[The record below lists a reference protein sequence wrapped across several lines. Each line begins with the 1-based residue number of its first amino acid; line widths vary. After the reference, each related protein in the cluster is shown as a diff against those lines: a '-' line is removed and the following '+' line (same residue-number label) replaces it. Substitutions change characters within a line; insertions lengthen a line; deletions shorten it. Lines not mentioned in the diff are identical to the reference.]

1 MIFGLF
7 ADSLPTRPFFW
18 VPNFASGFLFALA
31 IGSLVGCQHRAKQ
44 VVDFSADCAPCQSLL
59 QQIEYPELE
68 NEEGTDGREF
78 LSGPPVTISNFQD
91 LKPLEMTVEQCVE
104 MALANS
110 KVMQKLGGVVVN
122 SPQAA
127 TTLYDQAINETGLGS
142 VEAALSAF
150 DAQVDS
156 SLLYSRRERF
166 INQPFLGGAVTNA
179 SNFNFGIGKQTAS
192 GASFGIRNLTDY
204 SRNANFFSIFNSNY
218 NMVTQLE
225 FRQPLGRGRG
235 STVNRIAGPNATPGN
250 YNGVLIARI
259 RSDISLA
266 DFEVAVRN
274 LVRNVED
281 TYWELY
287 FSYRDLDTKIG
298 ARDSAQAAWDNRKK
312 RLDEGVGRPDDEA
325 LARQQYFNFQT
336 QAQDVLTGQLN
347 GPKGVLGS
355 DRDLRRLMNL
365 PASDGTIILP
375 ISDPALAPVAFDWE
389 QSQTDALNRRVEIR
403 RQKWTVRQRELELLA
418 AKALNKWRF
427 DLTGQYGAKGF
438 GTNLFG
444 TQASPNGGAFNDMF
458 KGNLDDWQLG
468 VEFGG
473 AIGNRLGHL
482 SIRNAELKLAR
493 ERTLLNEQQR
503 QILLDLN
510 QAYTEVDRS
519 VASLRTN
526 FDARIAAEEEINPK
540 QKRFDEGQD
549 QIFFLLDAQQR
560 KANTESRVHRS
571 VAEYNK
577 ALLNYVYTT
586 GTLLSRYNIFL
597 TEGEWS
603 ENARANAVR
612 KAPRFEKG
620 PFNFNNRDV
629 SPLSSG
635 VYDQRAVPLSGSVI
649 AGEADD
655 VMPAAPAAPSSTD

>member
-1 MIFGLF
+1 MIFGLPV
-7 ADSLPTRPFFW
+7 DILNTRQLSRIYG
-18 VPNFASGFLFALA
+18 VLLLA
-31 IGSLVGCQHRAKQ
+31 FIAGSLVGCQHRAKQ
-44 VVDFSADCAPCQSLL
+44 VVDFSGDCSPCQSLL

-68 NEEGTDGREF
+68 DEEGTDGLQY

-91 LKPLEMTVEQCVE
+91 LTPLEMTVEQCVE

-110 KVMQKLGGVVVN
+110 KVMQKLGGLVVN

-166 INQPFLGGAVTNA
+166 INQAFLGGAVTNA

-192 GASFGIRNLTDY
+192 GASYGIRNLTDY
-204 SRNANFFSIFNSNY
+204 NRNANPFAIFNSNY

-235 STVNRIAGPNATPGN
+235 SAVNRIAGPNATPGN

-259 RSDISLA
+259 RSDVSLA

-298 ARDSAQAAWDNRKK
+298 ARDSAQEAWDNRKK

-325 LARQQYFNFQT
+325 LARQQYFNFQV
-336 QAQDVLTGQLN
+336 QAQDILTGQLN
-347 GPKGVLGS
+347 GVKGVLGS

-375 ISDPALAPVAFDWE
+375 TSDPALAPVAFDWE
-389 QSQTDALNRRVEIR
+389 QSQVDALNRRVEIR
-403 RQKWTVRQRELELLA
+403 RQKWVVRQRELELLA

-427 DLTGQYGAKGF
+427 DLTGQYGARGF
-438 GTNLFG
+438 GRNLFG
-444 TQASPNGGAFNDMF
+444 TQGSPNGGAFNDMF

-468 VEFGG
+468 FEFGG
-473 AIGNRLGHL
+473 AIGNRIGHL

-510 QAYTEVDRS
+510 QAFTEVDRS
-519 VASLRTN
+519 IASLRTN

-603 ENARANAVR
+603 ENARANAVE

-620 PFNFNNRDV
+620 PLNFNSRDV
-629 SPLSSG
+629 SPLSLG
-635 VYDQRAVPLSGSVI
+635 AYDQRAVPLSVS
-649 AGEADD
+649 AAAESEAM
-655 VMPAAPAAPSSTD
+655 VAPAVPEPAGQK

>member
-1 MIFGLF
+1 
-7 ADSLPTRPFFW
+7 
-18 VPNFASGFLFALA
+18 
-31 IGSLVGCQHRAKQ
+31 
-44 VVDFSADCAPCQSLL
+44 
-59 QQIEYPELE
+59 
-68 NEEGTDGREF
+68 
-78 LSGPPVTISNFQD
+78 
-91 LKPLEMTVEQCVE
+91 
-104 MALANS
+104 
-110 KVMQKLGGVVVN
+110 
-122 SPQAA
+122 
-127 TTLYDQAINETGLGS
+127 
-142 VEAALSAF
+142 
-150 DAQVDS
+150 
-156 SLLYSRRERF
+156 LYSRRERF
-166 INQPFLGGAVTNA
+166 VNQAFLGGAVTNA

-204 SRNANFFSIFNSNY
+204 NRNANPFSFFNSSY

-235 STVNRIAGPNATPGN
+235 SAVNRIAGPNATPGN

-259 RSDISLA
+259 RSDVSLA

-298 ARDSAQAAWDNRKK
+298 ARDSAQKAWDNRKK

-336 QAQDVLTGQLN
+336 QAQNILTGQLN
-347 GPKGVLGS
+347 GAKGVLGS

-403 RQKWTVRQRELELLA
+403 RQKWIVRQRELELLA

-427 DLTGQYGAKGF
+427 DLTGQYGARGF
-438 GTNLFG
+438 GQNLFG
-444 TQASPNGGAFNDMF
+444 TQGSPSGGAFNDMF
-458 KGNLDDWQLG
+458 NGNLDDWQLG
-468 VEFGG
+468 FEFGG
-473 AIGNRLGHL
+473 AIGNRIGHL

-510 QAYTEVDRS
+510 QAFTEVDRS
-519 VASLRTN
+519 VTSLRTN
-526 FDARIAAEEEINPK
+526 FDARIAAEEEITPK

-603 ENARANAVR
+603 ENARANAVE

-629 SPLSSG
+629 RPLSLG
-635 VYDQRAVPLSGSVI
+635 AYDQRAVPLSVPV
-649 AGEADD
+649 AEGEVEAI
-655 VMPAAPAAPSSTD
+655 VAPAVPGTSVEK

>member
-1 MIFGLF
+1 MIFGLPV
-7 ADSLPTRPFFW
+7 DILNTRQLSKIYG
-18 VPNFASGFLFALA
+18 VLLLA
-31 IGSLVGCQHRAKQ
+31 FIAGSLVGCQHRAKQ
-44 VVDFSADCAPCQSLL
+44 VVDFSGDCSPCQSLL

-68 NEEGTDGREF
+68 DEEGTDGLQY

-91 LKPLEMTVEQCVE
+91 LTPLEMTVEQCVE

-110 KVMQKLGGVVVN
+110 KVMQKLGGLVVN

-166 INQPFLGGAVTNA
+166 INQAFLGGAVTNA

-192 GASFGIRNLTDY
+192 GASYGIRNLTDY
-204 SRNANFFSIFNSNY
+204 NRNANPFAIFNSNY

-235 STVNRIAGPNATPGN
+235 SAVNRIAGPNATPGN

-259 RSDISLA
+259 RSDVSLA

-298 ARDSAQAAWDNRKK
+298 ARDSAQEAWDNRKK

-325 LARQQYFNFQT
+325 LARQQYFNFQV
-336 QAQDVLTGQLN
+336 QAQDILTGQLN
-347 GPKGVLGS
+347 GVKGVLGS

-375 ISDPALAPVAFDWE
+375 TSDPALAPVAFDWE
-389 QSQTDALNRRVEIR
+389 QSQVDALNRRVEIR
-403 RQKWTVRQRELELLA
+403 RQKWVVRQRELELLA

-427 DLTGQYGAKGF
+427 DLTGQYGARGF
-438 GTNLFG
+438 GRNLFG
-444 TQASPNGGAFNDMF
+444 TQGSPNGGAFNDMF

-468 VEFGG
+468 FEFGG
-473 AIGNRLGHL
+473 AIGNRIGHL

-510 QAYTEVDRS
+510 QAFTEVDRS
-519 VASLRTN
+519 IASLRTN

-603 ENARANAVR
+603 ENARANAVE

-620 PFNFNNRDV
+620 PLNFNSRDV
-629 SPLSSG
+629 SPLSLG
-635 VYDQRAVPLSGSVI
+635 AYDQRAVPLSVS
-649 AGEADD
+649 AAAEGEAM
-655 VMPAAPAAPSSTD
+655 VAPAVPEPAGQK

>member
-1 MIFGLF
+1 MTLGLPV
-7 ADSLPTRPFFW
+7 DILNTRQFSKIHG
-18 VPNFASGFLFALA
+18 VLLLA
-31 IGSLVGCQHRAKQ
+31 FIAGSLVGCQHRAKQ
-44 VVDFSADCAPCQSLL
+44 VVDFSGDCSPCQSLL

-68 NEEGTDGREF
+68 DQEGTDGLQY

-91 LKPLEMTVEQCVE
+91 LTPLEMTVEQCVE

-110 KVMQKLGGVVVN
+110 KVMQKLGGLVVN

-166 INQPFLGGAVTNA
+166 INQAFLGGAVTNA

-204 SRNANFFSIFNSNY
+204 NRNANPFAIFNSNY

-235 STVNRIAGPNATPGN
+235 SAVNRIAGPNATPGN

-259 RSDISLA
+259 RSDVSLA

-298 ARDSAQAAWDNRKK
+298 ARDSAQEAWDNRKR

-325 LARQQYFNFQT
+325 LARQQYFNFQA
-336 QAQDVLTGQLN
+336 QAQDILTGQLN
-347 GPKGVLGS
+347 GVKGVLGS

-375 ISDPALAPVAFDWE
+375 TSDPALAPVAFDWE
-389 QSQTDALNRRVEIR
+389 QSQVDALNRRVEIR
-403 RQKWTVRQRELELLA
+403 RQKWVVRQRELELLA

-427 DLTGQYGAKGF
+427 DLTGQYGARGF
-438 GTNLFG
+438 GRNLFG
-444 TQASPNGGAFNDMF
+444 TQSSPNGGAFNDMF

-468 VEFGG
+468 FEFGG
-473 AIGNRLGHL
+473 AIGNRIGHL

-510 QAYTEVDRS
+510 QAFTEVDRS
-519 VASLRTN
+519 IASLRTN

-603 ENARANAVR
+603 ENARANAVE

-620 PFNFNNRDV
+620 PLNFNNRDV
-629 SPLSSG
+629 SPLSLG
-635 VYDQRAVPLSGSVI
+635 AYDQRAVSLSVPAS
-649 AGEADD
+649 AESEAM
-655 VMPAAPAAPSSTD
+655 VAPAVPETAGQK

>member
-1 MIFGLF
+1 MIFGLPV
-7 ADSLPTRPFFW
+7 DILNTRQLSKIYG
-18 VPNFASGFLFALA
+18 VLLLA
-31 IGSLVGCQHRAKQ
+31 FIAGSLVGCQHRAKQ
-44 VVDFSADCAPCQSLL
+44 VVDFSGDCSPCQSLL

-68 NEEGTDGREF
+68 DEEGTDGLQY

-91 LKPLEMTVEQCVE
+91 LTPLEMTVEQCVE

-110 KVMQKLGGVVVN
+110 KVMQKLGGLVVN

-166 INQPFLGGAVTNA
+166 INQAFLGGAVTNA

-192 GASFGIRNLTDY
+192 GASYGIRNLTDY
-204 SRNANFFSIFNSNY
+204 NRNANPFAIFNSNY

-235 STVNRIAGPNATPGN
+235 SAVNRIAGPNATPGN

-259 RSDISLA
+259 RSDVSLA

-298 ARDSAQAAWDNRKK
+298 ARDSAQEAWDNRKK

-325 LARQQYFNFQT
+325 LARQQYFNFQV
-336 QAQDVLTGQLN
+336 QAQDILTGQLN
-347 GPKGVLGS
+347 GVKGVLGS

-375 ISDPALAPVAFDWE
+375 TSDPALAPVAFDWE
-389 QSQTDALNRRVEIR
+389 QSQVDALNRRVEIR
-403 RQKWTVRQRELELLA
+403 RQKWVVRQRELELLA

-427 DLTGQYGAKGF
+427 DLTGQYGARGF
-438 GTNLFG
+438 GRNLFG
-444 TQASPNGGAFNDMF
+444 TQGSPNGGAFNDMF

-468 VEFGG
+468 FEFGG
-473 AIGNRLGHL
+473 AIGNRIGHL

-510 QAYTEVDRS
+510 QAFTEVDRS
-519 VASLRTN
+519 IASLRTN

-603 ENARANAVR
+603 ENARANAVE

-620 PFNFNNRDV
+620 PLNFNSRDV
-629 SPLSSG
+629 SPLSFG
-635 VYDQRAVPLSGSVI
+635 AYDQRAVPLSVS
-649 AGEADD
+649 AAAEGEAM
-655 VMPAAPAAPSSTD
+655 VAPAVPEPAGQK